1 MIDSSPKPNEEVK
14 KVLFHSPGTP
24 HTSLYTPSSTPEK
37 NDTNT
42 HPARNIPLIYMN
54 LVQYEG
60 CTRKQ
65 HRAAAQK
72 IRDNPGSFQS
82 STTLASQLSPSETLY
97 VAQVLEMWA
106 HMSTEHRDLFLEMV
120 VIESSIS
127 RIDRLRD
134 CDMKDARAILK
145 QDSEYYDLSTE
156 ELDKKIVFIRNQ
168 SPENIRALLSTSVK
182 YQAYYIPYKP
192 AFLVIDKITCG
203 YSFAIFCT
211 IFVFSIGWILVKL
224 TCGFVLRPFT

>member
-1 MIDSSPKPNEEVK
+1 MIASSPKPTEEVK
-14 KVLFHSPGTP
+14 KVLFSSPGTP
-24 HTSLYTPSSTPEK
+24 LTPCTPTSTPEK
-37 NDTNT
+37 NGPTP

-54 LVQYEG
+54 LVQFEG

-82 STTLASQLSPSETLY
+82 STTLASQLTPSETLY

-106 HMSTEHRDLFLEMV
+106 HMSKEHRDLFVEMV

-156 ELDKKIVFIRNQ
+156 ELDKKIMFIRNQ
-168 SPENIRALLSTSVK
+168 SPDEIRALLSTSVK

-192 AFLVIDKITCG
+192 AFLVIDKMTCG
-203 YSFAIFCT
+203 FSFALFCLIFA
-211 IFVFSIGWILVKL
+211 FGIGWILFKL
-224 TCGFVLRPFT
+224 IYVFLFQRPI